1 MPYKEDS
8 CNQAT
13 RDVLPSDIRNDRR
26 DMSIHAITIGTD
38 DSKMEKLYASADKH
52 GIKIDNWGA
61 GVEWRGSDMTGPG
74 GGQKVNILK
83 QHIDNLPDTD
93 ILLFTDSYDV
103 FYADNLETIRERYL
117 DMGHKVLFSA
127 EEVCWPDPSLGNQFP
142 SVHTEYRYLNSGTF
156 IGEVGE
162 IKKILSHNVIEDHQD
177 DQLFYQQA
185 YLEGLYDIGL
195 DVEAYIFQCHEPN
208 ITTLGD
214 QLHNQETTCCPCI
227 YHGNGDDS
235 AKDNFER
242 IYKEMYP
249 Q

>member
-1 MPYKEDS
+1 MEEGIIPVDEYIPEQIRNASLMALALQEDS

-103 FYADNLETIRERYL
+103 YADNLETIRERYL
-117 DMGHKVLFSA
+117 DMGHQVLFSA

-142 SVHTEYRYLNSGTF
+142 SVHQIQISQLWYVYR
-156 IGEVGE
+156 
-162 IKKILSHNVIEDHQD
+162 
-177 DQLFYQQA
+177 
-185 YLEGLYDIGL
+185 
-195 DVEAYIFQCHEPN
+195 
-208 ITTLGD
+208 
-214 QLHNQETTCCPCI
+214 
-227 YHGNGDDS
+227 
-235 AKDNFER
+235 
-242 IYKEMYP
+242 
-249 Q
+249 